1 MLGAGSCAWPP
12 TPQFRPRSV
21 ADIMGDGAVRR
32 TELLGALGAW
42 YLSTKRQPTPA
53 MQVRAGRGVGDKAA
67 SSCPRMEG
75 TLSFHTERLQDIF
88 TESVGQQVTVWNLCC
103 PLRLFRDFQAKTI
116 PGSGA

>member
-1 MLGAGSCAWPP
+1 
-12 TPQFRPRSV
+12 
-21 ADIMGDGAVRR
+21 MGDGVVRR

-75 TLSFHTERLQDIF
+75 TLSFHTERLKDIF
-88 TESVGQQVTVWNLCC
+88 IESVAG
-103 PLRLFRDFQAKTI
+103 RLPQEGVPSQSLFFQYFLVSFR
-116 PGSGA
+116 